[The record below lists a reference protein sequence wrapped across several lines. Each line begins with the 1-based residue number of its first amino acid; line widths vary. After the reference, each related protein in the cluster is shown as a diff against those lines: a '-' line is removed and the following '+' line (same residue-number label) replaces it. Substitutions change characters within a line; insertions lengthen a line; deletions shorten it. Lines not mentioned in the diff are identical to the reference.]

1 MCWTVS
7 KAGQAKG
14 LVANGQSQSWRDGQA
29 RFLGKRSRGG
39 PRWSYGGEEH
49 KEGVLGVMVW
59 LGPQVGMI
67 PPFRDEGENI
77 PGVVFPST

>member
-1 MCWTVS
+1 MS

-29 RFLGKRSRGG
+29 RFPGKRSRGG
-39 PRWSYGGEEH
+39 PRWSHGGEEH